1 VLANWIPDISP
12 DFGTNPTPL
21 IVLMVLGFV
30 VGVAGHLSKTKS
42 LIIVGIG
49 LIFLATFIL
58 PLLANYLAR

>member
-1 VLANWIPDISP
+1 MLANWIPDINP

-21 IVLMVLGFV
+21 IVLMVLGFL
-30 VGVAGHLSKTKS
+30 VGVAGHLTKTKS